1 MNTDHSAP
9 AQNPPATPEDRLL
22 RRMLLLRVRE
32 EDLEES
38 FTHSGGPGGQN
49 VNKTSTAVVLK
60 HLPTGMV
67 VRCETERSQWSN
79 RQRAREMLLDK
90 LEAQRK
96 QAIAEERSRVEKL
109 RRQKRKLPRAV
120 RARILDGKTRQ
131 GAKKKLRRNPRHED

>member
-1 MNTDHSAP
+1 MNTDHSAGAP
-9 AQNPPATPEDRLL
+9 SAPATAEERLL

-60 HLPTGMV
+60 HRPTGVM

-79 RQRAREMLLDK
+79 RQRARELLLDK

-96 QAIAEERSRVEKL
+96 QAIAEERARVEKL

-120 RARILDGKTRQ
+120 RARILDGKSRQ
-131 GAKKKLRRNPRHED
+131 GAKKKLRRQPRHED